1 MYRQFLWKGI
11 LSADPSYIHT
21 YISETPKSLPKAF
34 GYPVPC
40 TYHAHPQFVGQVKID
55 FIEAS
60 LGIPKTEPVSPLC
73 VIPNLVLSIQFSCC
87 RYDTGLEFII
97 HTSDAPVD
105 CKLPKAQVPSQFIP
119 GSLHQAQ
126 CLQDV
131 FDIGWAECSMNN
143 TLHSSLLT
151 ELRSLWFSEKAA
163 SR

>member
-1 MYRQFLWKGI
+1 MPLGTGERPGNDHLLCIGNSCEKGYFQQT
-11 LSADPSYIHT
+11 LHTYIHT
-21 YISETPKSLPKAF
+21 YQKHPRVYQK

-131 FDIGWAECSMNN
+131 FDIG
-143 TLHSSLLT
+143 
-151 ELRSLWFSEKAA
+151 
-163 SR
+163 